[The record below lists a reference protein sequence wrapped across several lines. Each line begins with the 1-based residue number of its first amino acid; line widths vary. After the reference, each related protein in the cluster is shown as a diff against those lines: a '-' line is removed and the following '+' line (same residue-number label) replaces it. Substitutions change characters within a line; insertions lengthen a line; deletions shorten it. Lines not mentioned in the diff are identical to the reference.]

1 MAEECVQ
8 FECGIMLFDIFFS
21 ISQTPDTSGYIP
33 SEDEMFSN
41 FFEQVEL
48 ADELGFGVGWVAQA
62 HLSTEIQK
70 RNKIPVVPHYP
81 GEVGLCTDFFQIAQ
95 KMFSRTK
102 KMEVGSAVLSIL
114 ASGGPIAIAERV
126 GSFLALHG
134 LDDMEDRKLHIG
146 FSAGRFE
153 FMARPYGIVPR
164 NVIEEAA
171 WPSLRGQIFAEAS
184 EIFLRLLN
192 GEVISSNMIRD
203 TILTRES
210 FRSDEDWERVQN
222 VAKEFNDL
230 AEIPEKVEIPHR
242 YDFEEI
248 KTIPQNWRRELLNLV
263 LGSHDPKLQIEVNK
277 WRPVQVFNLSI
288 TPPHII
294 EETHERMGESYHPDG
309 GTWNRNM
316 MPRTIMIFVNNEKN
330 LSSEEQS
337 IAAKEEAKAA
347 LNTYWRALEGTIDPS
362 KVERATDNAVIGNV
376 QEVAEQIIQRFNK
389 NDKLMC
395 WFDFFNHDS
404 ERVQRNMEAFMNEVA
419 PIVNGGEMI

>member
-1 MAEECVQ
+1 
-8 FECGIMLFDIFFS
+8 MLFDIFFS

-33 SEDEMFSN
+33 SENEMFSN

-70 RNKIPVVPHYP
+70 RNKTPVVPHYP

-95 KMFSRTK
+95 KMFARTE

-126 GSFLALHG
+126 GSFIALHG
-134 LDDMEDRKLHIG
+134 MDEMEQRRLHIG

-164 NVIEEAA
+164 NMIEEAA
-171 WPSLRGQIFAEAS
+171 WPALRGLIFAEAS

-192 GEVISSNMIRD
+192 GEVISSNEIRD
-203 TILTRES
+203 TILTREN
-210 FRSDEDWERVQN
+210 FRSNEDWEKVQSAYMKYN
-222 VAKEFNDL
+222 NL
-230 AEIPEKVEIPHR
+230 EKISDVVEIPHR

-294 EETHERMGESYHPDG
+294 EETHERMNEYYHSNG
-309 GTWNRNM
+309 GPWNRNM
-316 MPRTIMIFVNNEKN
+316 MPRTIMVFVNNEED
-330 LSSEEQS
+330 LTPDEQS
-337 IAAKEEAKAA
+337 IAAKEEARAA
-347 LNTYWRALEGTIDPS
+347 LNTYWSALEGTIDPS

-376 QEVAEQIIQRFNK
+376 EEVAQQIIQRFNK

-395 WFDFFNHDS
+395 WFDFFNHDN
-404 ERVQRNMEAFMNEVA
+404 ERVQRNMKAFMNDVV
-419 PIVNGGEMI
+419 PIVNGET

>member
-1 MAEECVQ
+1 
-8 FECGIMLFDIFFS
+8 MLFDIFFS

-102 KMEVGSAVLSIL
+102 RMEVGSAVLSIL

-164 NVIEEAA
+164 NAIEEAA

-222 VAKEFNDL
+222 AAKDFNALD
-230 AEIPEKVEIPHR
+230 EIPEKVEIPHR

-294 EETHERMGESYHPDG
+294 EETHERMGENYHPDG

-330 LSSEEQS
+330 LSPEEQS

-404 ERVQRNMEAFMNEVA
+404 ERVQRNMKAFMNEVV
-419 PIVNGGEMI
+419 PIVNGEK

>member
-1 MAEECVQ
+1 
-8 FECGIMLFDIFFS
+8 MLFDIFFS

-33 SEDEMFSN
+33 SEKEMFSN

-48 ADELGFGVGWVAQA
+48 ADELGFGIGWVAQA

-70 RNKIPVVPHYP
+70 RNNIPVVPHYP

-126 GSFLALHG
+126 GAFLALHG
-134 LDDMEDRKLHIG
+134 MDDMEDRRLHIG

-153 FMARPYGIVPR
+153 FMARPYGIIPR
-164 NVIEEAA
+164 NMVEEIA
-171 WPSLRGQIFAEAS
+171 WPALRGQIFAEAS

-203 TILTRES
+203 TVLTRDN
-210 FRSDEDWERVQN
+210 FRSDEDWESVQN
-222 VAKEFNDL
+222 AAKEFTNQKEVP
-230 AEIPEKVEIPHR
+230 EIVEISHR

-248 KTIPQNWRRELLNLV
+248 KTIPQNWRRDLLNLV

-294 EETHERMGESYHPDG
+294 EETHERMNENYHLDG
-309 GTWNRNM
+309 GKWNRSM
-316 MPRTIMIFVNNEKN
+316 MPRTIMVFVNDEEG
-330 LSSEEQS
+330 LSLEEQS
-337 IAAKEEAKAA
+337 TAAKKK
-347 LNTYWRALEGTIDPS
+347 RKP
-362 KVERATDNAVIGNV
+362 
-376 QEVAEQIIQRFNK
+376 
-389 NDKLMC
+389 
-395 WFDFFNHDS
+395 H
-404 ERVQRNMEAFMNEVA
+404 
-419 PIVNGGEMI
+419 

>member
-1 MAEECVQ
+1 MAEECVR
-8 FECGIMLFDIFFS
+8 FECGMMLFDIFFS

-33 SEDEMFSN
+33 SEKEMFSN

-70 RNKIPVVPHYP
+70 RNNTPVVPHYP

-126 GSFLALHG
+126 GAFLALHG
-134 LDDMEDRKLHIG
+134 MDGMEDRKLHIG

-153 FMARPYGIVPR
+153 FMARPYGIIPR
-164 NVIEEAA
+164 NIVEEAA
-171 WPSLRGQIFAEAS
+171 WPALRGQIFAEAS

-203 TILTRES
+203 TVLTREN
-210 FRSDEDWERVQN
+210 FRSDEDWKKVQDA
-222 VAKEFNDL
+222 AKDFFDL
-230 AEIPEKVEIPHR
+230 KELTETVEIPHR

-248 KTIPQNWRRELLNLV
+248 KTIPQNWRRDLLNLV
-263 LGSHDPKLQIEVNK
+263 LGSHDPNLQIEVNK

-294 EETHERMGESYHPDG
+294 EETHERMAENYHLDG
-309 GTWNRNM
+309 GRWNRGM
-316 MPRTIMIFVNNEKN
+316 MPRTIMVFVNNEEG

-347 LNTYWRALEGTIDPS
+347 LNTYWSALEGTIDPS

-376 QEVAEQIIQRFNK
+376 EEVAEQIIQRFDR

-404 ERVQRNMEAFMNEVA
+404 ERVQRNMKAFMDEVA
-419 PIVNGGEMI
+419 PIVNGEE

>member
-1 MAEECVQ
+1 
-8 FECGIMLFDIFFS
+8 MLFDIFFS

-33 SEDEMFSN
+33 SEKEMFSN

-70 RNKIPVVPHYP
+70 RNNTPVVPHYP

-102 KMEVGSAVLSIL
+102 RMEVGSAVLSIL

-126 GSFLALHG
+126 GAFLALHG
-134 LDDMEDRKLHIG
+134 MDGMEDRKLHIG

-153 FMARPYGIVPR
+153 FMARPYGIIPR
-164 NVIEEAA
+164 NMVEEAA
-171 WPSLRGQIFAEAS
+171 WPALRGQIFAEAS

-192 GEVISSNMIRD
+192 GEVISSSMIRD
-203 TILTRES
+203 TILTREN
-210 FRSDEDWERVQN
+210 FRSDEDWRKVQDA
-222 VAKEFNDL
+222 AKEFFDL
-230 AEIPEKVEIPHR
+230 TELSETVEIPNR

-248 KTIPQNWRRELLNLV
+248 KTIPQNWRRDLLNLV

-294 EETHERMGESYHPDG
+294 EETHERMAENYHLDG
-309 GTWNRNM
+309 GKWNRGM
-316 MPRTIMIFVNNEKN
+316 MPRTIMVFVNNEEG

-347 LNTYWRALEGTIDPS
+347 LNTYWSALEGTIDPS

-376 QEVAEQIIQRFNK
+376 EEVAEQIIQRFDR

-404 ERVQRNMEAFMNEVA
+404 ERVQRNMKAFMDEVA
-419 PIVNGGEMI
+419 PIVNGEK

>member
-8 FECGIMLFDIFFS
+8 FECEIMLFDIFFS

-102 KMEVGSAVLSIL
+102 RMEVGSAVLSIL

-164 NVIEEAA
+164 NSIEEAA

-419 PIVNGGEMI
+419 PIVNGEK

>member
-1 MAEECVQ
+1 MAEECVR
-8 FECGIMLFDIFFS
+8 FECGMMLFDIFFS

-33 SEDEMFSN
+33 SEKEMFSN

-70 RNKIPVVPHYP
+70 RNNTPVVPHYP

-126 GSFLALHG
+126 GAFLALHG
-134 LDDMEDRKLHIG
+134 MDGMEDRKLHIG

-153 FMARPYGIVPR
+153 FMARPYGIIPR
-164 NVIEEAA
+164 NIVEEAA
-171 WPSLRGQIFAEAS
+171 WPALRGQIFAEAS

-203 TILTRES
+203 TVLTREN
-210 FRSDEDWERVQN
+210 FRSDEDWKKVQDA
-222 VAKEFNDL
+222 AKEFFDL
-230 AEIPEKVEIPHR
+230 KELTETVEIPHR

-248 KTIPQNWRRELLNLV
+248 KTIPQNWRRDLLNLV
-263 LGSHDPKLQIEVNK
+263 LGSHDQKLQIEVNK

-294 EETHERMGESYHPDG
+294 EETHERMAENYHLDG
-309 GTWNRNM
+309 GKWNRGM
-316 MPRTIMIFVNNEKN
+316 MPRTIMVFVNNEEG

-347 LNTYWRALEGTIDPS
+347 LNTYWSALEGTIDPS

-376 QEVAEQIIQRFNK
+376 EEVAEQIIQRFDR

-404 ERVQRNMEAFMNEVA
+404 ERVQRNMKAFMDEVA
-419 PIVNGGEMI
+419 PIVNGEE

>member
-1 MAEECVQ
+1 
-8 FECGIMLFDIFFS
+8 MLFDIFFS

-33 SEDEMFSN
+33 SEKEMFSN

-70 RNKIPVVPHYP
+70 RNNTPVVPHYP

-126 GSFLALHG
+126 GAFLALHG
-134 LDDMEDRKLHIG
+134 MDGMEDRKLHIG

-153 FMARPYGIVPR
+153 FMARPYGIIPR
-164 NVIEEAA
+164 NIVEEAA
-171 WPSLRGQIFAEAS
+171 WPALRGQIFAEAS

-203 TILTRES
+203 TVLTREN
-210 FRSDEDWERVQN
+210 FRSDEDWKKVQDA
-222 VAKEFNDL
+222 AKEFFDL
-230 AEIPEKVEIPHR
+230 KELTETVEIPHR

-248 KTIPQNWRRELLNLV
+248 KTIPQNWRRDLLNLV
-263 LGSHDPKLQIEVNK
+263 LGSHDPNLQIEVNK

-294 EETHERMGESYHPDG
+294 EETHERMAENYHLDG
-309 GTWNRNM
+309 GKWNRGM
-316 MPRTIMIFVNNEKN
+316 MPRTIMVFVNNEEG

-347 LNTYWRALEGTIDPS
+347 LNTYWSALEGTIDPS

-376 QEVAEQIIQRFNK
+376 EEVAEQIIQRFDR

-404 ERVQRNMEAFMNEVA
+404 ERVQRNMKAFMDEVA
-419 PIVNGGEMI
+419 PIVNGEK

>member
-1 MAEECVQ
+1 MAEECVR
-8 FECGIMLFDIFFS
+8 FECGMMLFDIFFS

-33 SEDEMFSN
+33 SEKEMFSN

-70 RNKIPVVPHYP
+70 RNNTPVVPHYP

-126 GSFLALHG
+126 GAFLALHG
-134 LDDMEDRKLHIG
+134 MDGMEDRKLHIG

-153 FMARPYGIVPR
+153 FMARPYGIIPR
-164 NVIEEAA
+164 NIVEEAA
-171 WPSLRGQIFAEAS
+171 WPALRGQIFAEAS

-203 TILTRES
+203 TVLTREN
-210 FRSDEDWERVQN
+210 FRSDEDWMKVQEA
-222 VAKEFNDL
+222 AKEFFDL
-230 AEIPEKVEIPHR
+230 KELTETVEIPHR

-248 KTIPQNWRRELLNLV
+248 KTIPQNWRRDLLNLV
-263 LGSHDPKLQIEVNK
+263 LGSHDQNLQIEVNK

-294 EETHERMGESYHPDG
+294 EETHERMAENYHLDG
-309 GTWNRNM
+309 GKWNRGM
-316 MPRTIMIFVNNEKN
+316 MPRTIMVFVNNEEG

-347 LNTYWRALEGTIDPS
+347 LNTYWSALEGTIDPS

-376 QEVAEQIIQRFNK
+376 EEVAKQIIQRFDR

-404 ERVQRNMEAFMNEVA
+404 ERVQRNMKAFMDEVV
-419 PIVNGGEMI
+419 PIVNGEE

>member
-1 MAEECVQ
+1 
-8 FECGIMLFDIFFS
+8 MLFDIFFS

-33 SEDEMFSN
+33 SEKEMFSN

-70 RNKIPVVPHYP
+70 RNNTPVVPHYP

-102 KMEVGSAVLSIL
+102 RMEVGSAVLSIL

-126 GSFLALHG
+126 GAFLALHG
-134 LDDMEDRKLHIG
+134 MDGMEDRKLHIG

-153 FMARPYGIVPR
+153 FMARPYGIIPR
-164 NVIEEAA
+164 NMVEEAA
-171 WPSLRGQIFAEAS
+171 WPALRGQIFAEAS

-203 TILTRES
+203 TVLTREN
-210 FRSDEDWERVQN
+210 FRSDEDWMKVQEA
-222 VAKEFNDL
+222 AKEFFDL
-230 AEIPEKVEIPHR
+230 KELTETVEIPHR

-248 KTIPQNWRRELLNLV
+248 KTIPQNWRRDLLNLV
-263 LGSHDPKLQIEVNK
+263 LGSHDPNLQIEVNK

-294 EETHERMGESYHPDG
+294 EETHERMAENYHLDG
-309 GTWNRNM
+309 GKWNRGM
-316 MPRTIMIFVNNEKN
+316 MPRTIMVFVNNEEG

-347 LNTYWRALEGTIDPS
+347 LNTYWSALEGTIDPS

-376 QEVAEQIIQRFNK
+376 EEVAEQIIQRFDR

-404 ERVQRNMEAFMNEVA
+404 ERVQRNMKAFMDEVV
-419 PIVNGGEMI
+419 PIVNGEE

>member
-1 MAEECVQ
+1 
-8 FECGIMLFDIFFS
+8 
-21 ISQTPDTSGYIP
+21 
-33 SEDEMFSN
+33 
-41 FFEQVEL
+41 
-48 ADELGFGVGWVAQA
+48 
-62 HLSTEIQK
+62 
-70 RNKIPVVPHYP
+70 
-81 GEVGLCTDFFQIAQ
+81 
-95 KMFSRTK
+95 
-102 KMEVGSAVLSIL
+102 
-114 ASGGPIAIAERV
+114 
-126 GSFLALHG
+126 
-134 LDDMEDRKLHIG
+134 LHIG

-164 NVIEEAA
+164 NAIEEAA

-222 VAKEFNDL
+222 AAKDFNALD
-230 AEIPEKVEIPHR
+230 EIPEKVEIPHR

-294 EETHERMGESYHPDG
+294 EETHERMGENYHPDG

-330 LSSEEQS
+330 LSPEEQS

-404 ERVQRNMEAFMNEVA
+404 ERVQRNMMAFMNEVA
-419 PIVNGGEMI
+419 PIVNGEK